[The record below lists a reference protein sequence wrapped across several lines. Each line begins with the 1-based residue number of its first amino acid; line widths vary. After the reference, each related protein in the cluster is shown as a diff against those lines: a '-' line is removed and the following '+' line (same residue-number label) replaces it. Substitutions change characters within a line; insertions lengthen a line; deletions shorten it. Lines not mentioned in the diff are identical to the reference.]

1 MTSNFA
7 YYIFCILA
15 IVVGFLV
22 VKKIASC
29 MIKSIVAIITI
40 AVIAAIYFMYIK

>member
-1 MTSNFA
+1 MTSNIT
-7 YYIFCILA
+7 YYIFCLIA

-29 MIKSIVAIITI
+29 MIKTIVAIITVGI
-40 AVIAAIYFMYIK
+40 IAAIYFMYIK

>member
-15 IVVGFLV
+15 VVIGFLI
-22 VKKIASC
+22 VKRIASC
-29 MIKSIVAIITI
+29 MIKTVVAVIII
-40 AVIAAIYFMYIK
+40 AAIAAIYFMYIK